1 MLKQPSDYTG
11 DRTSKDLAES
21 VTRMLTDV
29 YVSRIRNLAD
39 LKELRNSGEKA
50 GKPQVL
56 LFTDKETVTSLYK
69 GLSMQLRRGL
79 GFGLVHSTAEEVVR
93 EFEVESYPTVL
104 VLKVGGGFETYT
116 GESKAPALRE
126 YLLGFM
132 SADVAGADD
141 AAAATD
147 ASRSDKA
154 SAWSFVRQVEGLS
167 ELAALEAREDMALLA
182 LHGAEG
188 EDGCKAARQAFLTAA
203 GEMQAVVDTLLVSVP
218 ASDLTHGSEGA
229 KALTR
234 IGVEVSEL
242 AADPCELQVILLP
255 FGKDK
260 ADLDMQLKYTGPPE
274 GKELQRWVTGEV
286 PNLVSELNDMTAS
299 EFLTTDP
306 SEGKF
311 PVTPKVLLFTNKDEA
326 PGVFRALALAL
337 RGRGNMAFAWVQ
349 ASSREA
355 RGVMESFKP
364 PKVPSLLVAMPTIVP
379 DENNPSEHRLR
390 FGMQPYFGSLKYTP
404 MKSFLEQFASQ
415 IEMSSG
421 VVQDPDIIQKTLPQV
436 TNQAEFQEHCTEPAG
451 MCMLAL
457 LDGKAAGFEDEHK
470 SLLAAAMQQSRSGG
484 GALHFV
490 WVDAPKH
497 KSVMQAFGVMASDL
511 PVLLALSAKRMRF
524 AALQHSPGAEG
535 SKSPRLRPE
544 QVSRFIS
551 DVLSAKIKTEPLQ
564 ALPEIREGDEAGSD
578 ADDPTSGS
586 AGASADDG
594 AVEEFDLSEI
604 LSEEVEGAAVGGTK
618 AERLQEIEEQL
629 KAEEEARK
637 AAEKKKKTKKKKGK
651 KSKSKAASEEL

>member
-1 MLKQPSDYTG
+1 MLKQPSDYAG

-39 LKELRNSGEKA
+39 LKELRGSGEKA

-56 LFTDKETVTSLYK
+56 LFTDKEAVTSLYK

-79 GFGLVHSTAEEVVR
+79 EFGLVHSAAEEVVR
-93 EFEVESYPTVL
+93 EFGVESFPTVL
-104 VLKVGGGFETYT
+104 VLKVGGGVETYT

-132 SADVAGADD
+132 SAETTEAVDD
-141 AAAATD
+141 AAAD
-147 ASRSDKA
+147 ANSGDKA
-154 SAWSFVRQVEGLS
+154 AAWSFVRQVEGLS
-167 ELAALEAREDMALLA
+167 ELGSLEAREDLALMA

-188 EDGCKAARQAFLTAA
+188 EDGCKAARQAFLAAA

-218 ASDLTHGSEGA
+218 AADLAHGSEGA

-234 IGVEVSEL
+234 IGVAVSEL
-242 AADPCELQVILLP
+242 VADPCELQVILLP

-274 GKELQRWVTGEV
+274 GKELQRWVTGEI

-337 RGRGNMAFAWVQ
+337 RGRANMAFAWVQ
-349 ASSREA
+349 ANSRGA

-364 PKVPSLLVAMPTIVP
+364 PRVPALLVVMPTIVP
-379 DENNPSEHRLR
+379 DENNPSEPKLR
-390 FGMQPYFGSLKYTP
+390 FGMQPYFGSLKFTP
-404 MKSFLEQFASQ
+404 MKSFLEQLASQ
-415 IEMSSG
+415 FEMSSG
-421 VVQDPDIIQKTLPQV
+421 VVHDPDIIQKTLPQI

-451 MCMLAL
+451 MCLLAL
-457 LDGKAAGFEDEHK
+457 LDGKADGFADEHK
-470 SLLAAAMQQSRSGG
+470 NLLAAAMQQARSG
-484 GALHFV
+484 GALHFA
-490 WVDAPKH
+490 WLDALKH
-497 KSVMQAFGVMASDL
+497 KSVMQAFGVMGSDL
-511 PVLLALSAKRMRF
+511 PVLVALSAKRLRF

-535 SKSPRLRPE
+535 STSSRLRPE
-544 QVSRFIS
+544 QISRFLS

-564 ALPEIREGDEAGSD
+564 ALPEIREGDSDSD
-578 ADDPTSGS
+578 AADGGG
-586 AGASADDG
+586 AGAGADGADG
-594 AVEEFDLSEI
+594 AAVEEFDLSDI
-604 LSEEVEGAAVGGTK
+604 LSEEVEGGAVGGTK
-618 AERLQEIEEQL
+618 AERLREIEEQL

-637 AAEKKKKTKKKKGK
+637 AAEKKTKAKKKKSK
-651 KSKSKAASEEL
+651 KSKKSKAASEEL